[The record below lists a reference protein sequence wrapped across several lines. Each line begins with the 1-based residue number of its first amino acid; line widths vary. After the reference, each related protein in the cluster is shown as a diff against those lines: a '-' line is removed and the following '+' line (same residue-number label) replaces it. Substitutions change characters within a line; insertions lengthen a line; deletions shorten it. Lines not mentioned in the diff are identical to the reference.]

1 MIEWIK
7 GPWKLLLAV
16 AILAVSIKWLVLPG
30 AGIAMHSGTID
41 RGQAEMNARM
51 KPIDGTITR
60 VTGKLSDSL
69 ERRTYSYT
77 TEFEARPPGRTTA
90 LHGASMIHSVR
101 LPANQ
106 DVPPGMPKQGD
117 AIRLWYD
124 PESDY
129 LTTAEPGSHDIP
141 ALWIGLVLLGLG
153 VVGVVIAGILVKLS
167 IRRPISAPG

>member
-30 AGIAMHSGTID
+30 AGIAIHSGTID
-41 RGQAEMNARM
+41 RGQAELNARLQ
-51 KPIDGTITR
+51 PIEGTITR
-60 VTGKLSDSL
+60 VTGKLSDSY
-69 ERRTYSYT
+69 ERRTYIYT

-90 LHGASMIHSVR
+90 LHGASMLNSVR
-101 LPANQ
+101 LKASQN
-106 DVPPGMPKQGD
+106 VPPDLPKQGD
-117 AIRLWYD
+117 RIRLWFD

-129 LTTAEPGSHDIP
+129 LTTSEPFSHEIP

-153 VVGVVIAGILVKLS
+153 VVGVVIAGVLVRLA
-167 IRRPISAPG
+167 IRRPA